1 MKKKLRL
8 LTILG
13 TTAVGK
19 TRIAVV
25 VANKINGEIISGDSR
40 QVYKNMNIG
49 TGKDIDDYTIN
60 SIQIPYHLIDIVEA
74 GYKYNVFEYQRDFH
88 KAYKDICERNKQP
101 VLCGGSGMY
110 IEAVVNGYEMPEVP
124 ANKLLRAELETKPEK
139 ELVELLA
146 SQKQLHNKT
155 DYDTRKRLIR
165 AIEIEIF
172 RKENYIKTQKFENI
186 DNTYFGIA
194 VDTETRRN
202 RITQRLNDRLN
213 NGMIDEVNA
222 LLQYISANDLIY
234 YGLEYKYITL
244 YLTGNLTYDEM
255 YRQLNTAIHQFAKRQ
270 MTWLRGMERR
280 GAKIHW
286 IDGLLSTSEKAEQIQ
301 EIFFKFL

>member
-1 MKKKLRL
+1 MKKKSSL

-13 TTAVGK
+13 ATAVGK
-19 TRIAVV
+19 TRVAVA
-25 VANKINGEIISGDSR
+25 VANAMDGEIISGDSR

-49 TGKDIDDYTIN
+49 TGKDLDDYN
-60 SIQIPYHLIDIVEA
+60 LNGKQIPYHLIDIVDA

-88 KAYKDICERNKQP
+88 KVYNEICERNKQP

-110 IEAVVNGYEMPEVP
+110 IEAVVNGYEMPEAP
-124 ANKLLRAELETKPEK
+124 ANNKLRTELEKK
-139 ELVELLA
+139 SDNDLIQLLA
-146 SQKQLHNKT
+146 SLKQLHNKT

-172 RKENYIKTQKFENI
+172 RKEHNIEYQKFEKF
-186 DNTYFGIA
+186 DNTYFAIA

-213 NGMIDEVNA
+213 SGMIEEVKQ
-222 LLQYISANDLIY
+222 LLHHVAAGDLIY

-244 YLTGNLTYDEM
+244 YLTGSLTYDEM
-255 YRQLNTAIHQFAKRQ
+255 CQKLNIAIHQFAKRQ

-280 GAKIHW
+280 GAKINW
-286 IDGLLSTSEKAEQIQ
+286 IDGLLPMSQQVEQIH
-301 EIFFKFL
+301 EIFLNQN